1 MTESNPTRT
10 SSARGIAV
18 GLVAGL
24 ALGAGAMW
32 ALRPKPA
39 AAAAAGNNTKQAY
52 QCPMHP
58 QIMQDHAGA
67 CPICGMDLVVLEGT
81 SAPQSPGPEGMVSVQ
96 ISPERQQLMG
106 MKKVAVEEA
115 APGGELRLNGRVAVD
130 EGRIHKLAVR
140 VEGYVDRLYA
150 DSLGRPVR
158 KGEPLMELMSPD
170 YSSAQREYL
179 GALKTWQA
187 FEATEQ
193 GPLYK
198 TLADTGRRR
207 LVYLGADTAQ
217 LEALEKTGQ
226 SQNLVLRSPM
236 DGIITA
242 KTVNQG
248 SRVAAAD
255 HPLEITDLG
264 SVWVW
269 ADLYEAEAGRVKPGT
284 PAQVRVPS
292 LGDRVLPARV
302 TYLDPALN
310 PQTRVLRAR
319 LELANPGFVLRPE
332 MLVEVLVRTE
342 ARRGLWIP
350 QDALLNSG
358 TARIVFV
365 DVGGGYF
372 EPRDVKPGQSAGG
385 KVEILDGLKK
395 GESVVAGAAFL
406 VDSESRLQAALAQMA
421 AKAGAKH

>member
-1 MTESNPTRT
+1 MTEPIQTRT
-10 SSARGIAV
+10 PSYRGIV
-18 GLVAGL
+18 IGLLAGI

-32 ALRPKPA
+32 LQRPKPA
-39 AAAAAGNNTKQAY
+39 PAPAGAAKQAF

-130 EGRIHKLAVR
+130 EGRVHKLALR
-140 VEGYVDRLYA
+140 VEGYIEKLQA
-150 DSLGRPVR
+150 DSLGRQVR
-158 KGEPLMELMSPD
+158 KGDPLMELVSPD
-170 YSSAQREYL
+170 WSSAQREYL
-179 GALKTWQA
+179 GALKTWKR
-187 FEATEQ
+187 FEATDQ

-198 TLADTGRRR
+198 ALADTGRRR
-207 LVYLGADTAQ
+207 LAYLGADTAQ
-217 LEALEKTGQ
+217 LEALEQSGL
-226 SQNLVLRSPM
+226 SQNLVVRAPL

-248 SRVAAAD
+248 SRVAAGD

-264 SVWVW
+264 TVWIW
-269 ADLYEAEAGRVKPGT
+269 ADLYEAEAGRVRPGT

-292 LGDRVLPARV
+292 LGDRVFPARV
-302 TYLDPALN
+302 TYLEPALN

-319 LELANPGFVLRPE
+319 LELANPGHMLRPE
-332 MLVEVLVRTE
+332 MLVEVVLTTE
-342 ARRGLWIP
+342 ARKGLWIP

-372 EPRDVKPGQSAGG
+372 EPRDVKPGQTSGG
-385 KVEILDGLKK
+385 RVEILDGLKK

-421 AKAGAKH
+421 GKSGARP

>member
-1 MTESNPTRT
+1 MTEPTPTRP
-10 SSARGIAV
+10 SPIRGLAL
-18 GLVAGL
+18 GLAAGL
-24 ALGAGAMW
+24 ALGAGATW
-32 ALRPKPA
+32 ALRPKPQA
-39 AAAAAGNNTKQAY
+39 AASSGTTAKQAY

-67 CPICGMDLVVLEGT
+67 CPICGMDLVILEGT
-81 SAPQSPGPEGMVSVQ
+81 SAPQSPGPDGMVSVQ

-106 MKKVAVEEA
+106 MKKAVVEEA
-115 APGGELRLNGRVAVD
+115 ASGGELRLNGRVAVD
-130 EGRIHKLAVR
+130 EGRVHKLAVR
-140 VEGYVDRLYA
+140 VEGYVEKLYA

-179 GALKTWQA
+179 GALQTWKA
-187 FEATEQ
+187 FETTEQ

-207 LVYLGADTAQ
+207 LVYLGADPAQ
-217 LEALEKTGQ
+217 LAGLEQSGQ
-226 SQNLVLRSPM
+226 SQNLVLRAPM

-242 KTVNQG
+242 KTINQG
-248 SRVAAAD
+248 SKVAAAD

-264 SVWVW
+264 RVWVW

-292 LGDRVLPARV
+292 LGDRLLPARV
-302 TYLDPALN
+302 TFLDPALN

-319 LELANPGFVLRPE
+319 LELANPGLLLRPE
-332 MLVEVLVRTE
+332 MLVEVRVKTE
-342 ARRGLWIP
+342 ARKGLWIP

-372 EPRDVKPGQSAGG
+372 EPRDVKTGQTSGG
-385 KVEILDGLKK
+385 RVEILDGLKK
-395 GESVVAGAAFL
+395 GETVVAGAAFL

-421 AKAGAKH
+421 AKAGAKL

>member
-1 MTESNPTRT
+1 MSEPTRP
-10 SSARGIAV
+10 SSIRGLAL
-18 GLVAGL
+18 GLAAGL

-32 ALRPKPA
+32 ALRPKPQPA
-39 AAAAAGNNTKQAY
+39 ATTGSGAKQAY

-67 CPICGMDLVVLEGT
+67 CPICGMDLVILEGT

-130 EGRIHKLAVR
+130 EGRVHKLAVR
-140 VEGYVDRLYA
+140 VEGFIEKLHA

-207 LVYLGADTAQ
+207 LVYLGADPAQ
-217 LEALEKTGQ
+217 LEALEKSGQ
-226 SQNLVLRSPM
+226 SQNLVLRAPV
-236 DGIITA
+236 DGVITA

-255 HPLEITDLG
+255 HPLEITDFG
-264 SVWVW
+264 RVWVW
-269 ADLYEAEAGRVKPGT
+269 ADLYESEAGRVKPGT
-284 PAQVRVPS
+284 PAQVLVPS
-292 LGDRVLPARV
+292 LGGRILPARV

-319 LELANPGFVLRPE
+319 LELANPGLLLRPE
-332 MLVEVLVRTE
+332 MLVEVLVKTE
-342 ARRGLWIP
+342 ARKGLWIP

-372 EPRDVKPGQSAGG
+372 EPRDVKTGQTSGG
-385 KVEILDGLKK
+385 RVEIIEGLKK
-395 GESVVAGAAFL
+395 GEPVVAGAAFL

-421 AKAGAKH
+421 ARAGAKQ